1 MRRFV
6 ILGHKAPLDADFS
19 LDDLPGAA
27 GRLDVLC
34 RALGAS
40 LFVSHGIRKDVEA
53 VLVLRNEIQIRVV
66 GATVKRLNPDERST
80 AALIRRAI
88 GSLSDAEAEST
99 PGIFVSR
106 RTLPEVLDRLFQ
118 LEANL
123 VVLCEQ
129 GTPSDTFPFPRNPA
143 FILSDHV
150 DFTDEEESLLSDLPR
165 VSLGDKPLHTSHC
178 ITIVHHL
185 LDRRE
190 EATNQDLVLCHIV
203 TGEPKARLISSL
215 LEDFDIPVNL
225 VSHVPPGILPVTFDG
240 LADVRI
246 RVRPQDLEKAR
257 QIIRDYFEE
266 PIDD

>member
-19 LDDLPGAA
+19 LDDLPGGA

-40 LFVSHGIRKDVEA
+40 LFVSHGIRRDVEA
-53 VLVLRNEIQIRVV
+53 ILLLRNAVQIRVA
-66 GATVKRLNPDERST
+66 GDAVKRLNPDERST

-88 GSLSDAEAEST
+88 GSLSDAETQSS

-106 RTLPEVLDRLFQ
+106 RTLPEALDRLFQ
-118 LEANL
+118 LEASP
-123 VVLCEQ
+123 VVLHEQ
-129 GTPSDTFPFPRNPA
+129 GTPCDAFALPRNPA

-150 DFTDEEESLLSDLPR
+150 GFTDEEQQQLSELPR
-165 VSLGDKPLHTSHC
+165 VSLGDTSLHTSHC
-178 ITIVHHL
+178 ITIVHYL
-185 LDRRE
+185 LDRQE
-190 EATNQDLVLCHIV
+190 ETIDQELVLCHIV
-203 TGEPKARLISSL
+203 SGDPKARLISSL

-225 VSHVPPGILPVTFDG
+225 VGHVPPGILPVTFDG
-240 LADVRI
+240 LADVRVM
-246 RVRPQDLEKAR
+246 VRPRDLVRAQ